1 MNDSMRLFFPLDVDW
16 KIIRDKHSMRLET
29 DLNDL
34 VIVVRPL
41 EGNIES
47 FKVALMIAQCFE
59 RTVEPECNCTAGL
72 TSLIGIKYGIMNRD
86 GVTLFLDSVIYR
98 RCWNRF
104 AGILCRIDFDI
115 VRLV

>member
-1 MNDSMRLFFPLDVDW
+1 MNDGMGLFFPLDVNW
-16 KIIRDKHSMRLET
+16 KVIRDKDSMRLET
-29 DLNDL
+29 NLNDF

-47 FKVALMIAQCFE
+47 LKVALMIAQCFE

-72 TSLIGIKYGIMNRD
+72 ASLIRIKYGVMNRD
-86 GVTLFLDSVIYR
+86 GFTLFLDSVIHW
-98 RCWNRF
+98 RCWNRL
-104 AGILCRIDFDI
+104 AGILRRIDLDI